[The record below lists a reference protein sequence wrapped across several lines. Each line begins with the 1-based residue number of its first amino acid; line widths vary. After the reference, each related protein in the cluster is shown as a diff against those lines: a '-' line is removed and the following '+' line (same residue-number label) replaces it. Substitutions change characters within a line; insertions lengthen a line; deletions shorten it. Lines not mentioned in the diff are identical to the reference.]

1 MVRVVVT
8 GGAGFIGSH
17 LVEKLVRR
25 GFEVVVLDNLSSGSL
40 ENLSSVRSRVEMMIG
55 DVKDLETCL
64 KMFKDAEVVYHF
76 AANPEVRV
84 STTEPRVHFEENV
97 RATFTVAE
105 AIRILE
111 SVKTVVFASSSTVY
125 GDAQVIP
132 TPEEH
137 PLRPISVYGASKAA
151 AELLLY
157 SYSQLYGLRVVV
169 LRYANIVGPRTRHGV
184 IYDFIVKLSKNRNQ
198 LEVLGDGR
206 QKKSYLYVDDAIEAT
221 LLAVESS
228 VRSFSVYNVGN
239 EDWVEVS
246 DIAKIVSGVLGLKP
260 ELVFTSGTP
269 DGRGWPGDV
278 KFMLL
283 SIERIK
289 SLGWKPK
296 YTSAEAVRLT
306 AYALSRELG
315 LLQT

>member
-1 MVRVVVT
+1 MRVVVT

-17 LVEKLVRR
+17 LVEKLVSR

-40 ENLSSVRSRVEMMIG
+40 ENLSSVIDRVELKIG
-55 DVKDLETCL
+55 DVKDLKTCL
-64 KMFKDAEVVYHF
+64 EVFRGADIVYHL

-84 STTEPRVHFEENV
+84 STVEPRVHFDENV

-105 AIRILE
+105 AIRMLG

-157 SYSQLYGLRVVV
+157 SYSQLYGVRVVV

-184 IYDFIVKLSKNRNQ
+184 IYDFLVKLSKNRNQ

-206 QKKSYLYVDDAIEAT
+206 QKKSYLYVDDAVEAT
-221 LLAVESS
+221 LLAVENSTH
-228 VRSFSVYNVGN
+228 SFSVYNIGN
-239 EDWVEVS
+239 EDWVEVDS
-246 DIAKIVSGVLGLKP
+246 IAKIVCEVLGLKP
-260 ELVFTSGTP
+260 EIVHVGGTP

-306 AYALSRELG
+306 AHALSRELN
-315 LLQT
+315 LR